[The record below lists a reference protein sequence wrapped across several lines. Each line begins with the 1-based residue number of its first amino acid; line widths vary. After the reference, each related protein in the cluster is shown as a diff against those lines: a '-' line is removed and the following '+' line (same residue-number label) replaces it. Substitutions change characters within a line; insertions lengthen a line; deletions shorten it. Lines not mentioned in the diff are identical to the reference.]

1 MRERFAFD
9 VRFEEEDL
17 YGLAGGARDSAI
29 DAITAGLDMPYVLVA
44 DKVICAGDLDID
56 RIADALRNA

>member
-1 MRERFAFD
+1 LRERFAFE
-9 VRFEEEDL
+9 VRFEEVDL
-17 YGLAGGARDSAI
+17 YGLVAAERDSAI

-44 DKVICAGDLDID
+44 DKVICAGDLEID

>member
-9 VRFEEEDL
+9 VRFEEVDL

-44 DKVICAGDLDID
+44 DKVICSGDLDID